1 MPVFAPALWL
11 AAPAGASSS
20 TLPDA
25 PPCIWVVPFAPPR
38 ICVSDEAPCAST
50 GPASRAEIATA
61 IAEVFTSFIQ
71 FSKVL
76 LTTNS
81 SISSRHRSQ
90 PEHAHRRIS
99 RYPRTARPPCK
110 PRDVVIVQG
119 FRGHFANPW
128 PYADRI
134 YGASAASGKFRKNT
148 LNTRI

>member
-1 MPVFAPALWL
+1 MEGRGLSPGGAYRPVAGAVAAPPVGFGAPLPAPTVPLAPVLAVAPVFWPG
-11 AAPAGASSS
+11 AAARASMSSS

-76 LTTNS
+76 LTTNRS
-81 SISSRHRSQ
+81 VSSRHRSQ
-90 PEHAHRRIS
+90 PEHAHRRIN
-99 RYPRTARPPCK
+99 RYPRTARPLCK
-110 PRDVVIVQG
+110 P
-119 FRGHFANPW
+119 
-128 PYADRI
+128 
-134 YGASAASGKFRKNT
+134 
-148 LNTRI
+148 